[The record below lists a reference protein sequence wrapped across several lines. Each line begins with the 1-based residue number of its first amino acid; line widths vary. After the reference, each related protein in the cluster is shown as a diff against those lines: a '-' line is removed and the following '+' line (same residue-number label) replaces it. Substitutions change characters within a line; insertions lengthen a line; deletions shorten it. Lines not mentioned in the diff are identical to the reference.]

1 MRISSGQKTFLI
13 EIIQS
18 MKKLEMSV
26 KLLSFNLPRYLS
38 NSLELGY

>member
-1 MRISSGQKTFLI
+1 MHISSGQKTFLI

-26 KLLSFNLPRYLS
+26 KLLSFNLTRYLS
-38 NSLELGY
+38 NSLELD